1 MLDYVPLIMTTL
13 LFGLLVTYIVVYVNY
28 NEAKK
33 KGDQIQEKKL
43 HKIVTIWLAIFI
55 TPVIWSY
62 FFFN

>member
-33 KGDQIQEKKL
+33 NGDQVKEKKL
-43 HKIVTIWLAIFI
+43 HKIVTLWFD
-55 TPVIWSY
+55 
-62 FFFN
+62 

>member
-33 KGDQIQEKKL
+33 KGDQIKEKKL
-43 HKIVTIWLAIFI
+43 HKIVTRLAIFI
-55 TPVIWSY
+55 TPDNWSY

>member
-33 KGDQIQEKKL
+33 KGDQVKEKKL
-43 HKIVTIWLAIFI
+43 HKIVNIWFD
-55 TPVIWSY
+55 
-62 FFFN
+62 